1 MHVGSS
7 TGACL
12 EYLLKNDVLSALERL
27 AEADRPSGVKAEV
40 LNVFNLLVALLDER
54 FLVHNAV
61 RRMQSDH
68 DCSRTALLRVPTSG
82 RLMPQPRCRYH
93 RSIGRSGA

>member
-1 MHVGSS
+1 MLST

-12 EYLLKNDVLSALERL
+12 EFLLKNDVLSTLERL
-27 AEADRPSGVKAEV
+27 ADADRPFGIKAEV

-61 RRMQSDH
+61 RPQLVFSL
-68 DCSRTALLRVPTSG
+68 AEG
-82 RLMPQPRCRYH
+82 RPEGPSARLTL
-93 RSIGRSGA
+93 S

>member
-1 MHVGSS
+1 MMVLPFIST

-12 EYLLKNDVLSALERL
+12 EFLLKNDVLSTLERL
-27 AEADRPSGVKAEV
+27 ADADRPFGIKAEV

-61 RRMQSDH
+61 RPAPSASFGHVTDLDAFQRSPGSSSAPTTD
-68 DCSRTALLRVPTSG
+68 AELR
-82 RLMPQPRCRYH
+82 R
-93 RSIGRSGA
+93 

>member
-1 MHVGSS
+1 MVLPFIST

-12 EYLLKNDVLSALERL
+12 EFLLKNDVLSTLERL
-27 AEADRPSGVKAEV
+27 ADTDRPFGIKAEV

-61 RRMQSDH
+61 RPSPSAFFGHVTDLDAFQRSPGSSSAPTTD
-68 DCSRTALLRVPTSG
+68 AELR
-82 RLMPQPRCRYH
+82 R
-93 RSIGRSGA
+93 